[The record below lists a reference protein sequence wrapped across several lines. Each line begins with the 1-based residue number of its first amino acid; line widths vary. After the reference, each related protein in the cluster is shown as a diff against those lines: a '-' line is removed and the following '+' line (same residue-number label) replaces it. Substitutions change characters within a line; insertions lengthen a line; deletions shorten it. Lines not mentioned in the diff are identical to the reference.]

1 MRADTPGVALLL
13 AGPAVGELWPDDG
26 GISLTPPRRAGA
38 GFVAHVTVAGRAHG
52 VLTLNAGVLPSGAP
66 GAATDA
72 RLVLSVDGADVARV
86 AHAAGAF
93 LDALASAAA
102 RRSSA
107 A

>member
-1 MRADTPGVALLL
+1 
-13 AGPAVGELWPDDG
+13 
-26 GISLTPPRRAGA
+26 
-38 GFVAHVTVAGRAHG
+38 

-72 RLVLSVDGADVARV
+72 RLVLSVDGADVAWV